1 MNPDLIPFY
10 FQEEELEQIAEA
22 EGKRLEKVIYTIWRN
37 IAKKEEIFEALDG
50 ISLFFE
56 DGQRLDLL
64 PREDQQGIEI
74 RSLNFALEQ
83 TRVQQQFKG
92 QVELKQVDMSL
103 SPVWKDSLGQ
113 RLDSVGMNS
122 PMDGYFQSNLIQLKF
137 SGTQVEISMG
147 QEGLIAYTI

>member
-10 FQEEELEQIAEA
+10 FQEEELEQIAKV

-37 IAKKEEIFEALDG
+37 IAKTEEIFEALDG

-64 PREDQQGIEI
+64 PREDQQGIEV
-74 RSLNFALEQ
+74 RSLNFALEK

-122 PMDGYFQSNLIQLKF
+122 PMDGYFQSNLLQLEF
-137 SGTQVEISMG
+137 SGTQVEVSMG